1 MRGFRNSCASTPRR
15 FIRNI
20 LRIISPE
27 RKLWYQ
33 IPPSAQAGVD
43 VRVHSVTGRHRPQRC
58 RQTDKGRGGG
68 GVCPSGRLREVAK
81 DRCSRVTAVLS
92 TPRPLG
98 RMPPQS
104 TTMNS
109 KTARKH
115 AAMTLLCPFF
125 YSLIFSQLAAVQPT
139 ITAGCG
145 TACFRSAI
153 PFAAGNLP

>member
-1 MRGFRNSCASTPRR
+1 VVGRGQRHCPAFHPLSPTYYRLPPRRGVILSGSKARALTQLGCIKFEICHKCALSAACCPFTPRSSG
-15 FIRNI
+15 RNI
-20 LRIISPE
+20 LRIFSPE

-33 IPPSAQAGVD
+33 ILPSAQAGVD

-98 RMPPQS
+98 R
-104 TTMNS
+104 
-109 KTARKH
+109 
-115 AAMTLLCPFF
+115 
-125 YSLIFSQLAAVQPT
+125 QL
-139 ITAGCG
+139 
-145 TACFRSAI
+145 S
-153 PFAAGNLP
+153 